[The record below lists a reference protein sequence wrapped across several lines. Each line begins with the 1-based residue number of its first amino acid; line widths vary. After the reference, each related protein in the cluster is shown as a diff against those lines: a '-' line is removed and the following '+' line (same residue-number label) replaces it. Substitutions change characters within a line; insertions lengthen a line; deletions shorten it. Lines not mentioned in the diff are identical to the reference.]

1 MHPLVSVAVMRK
13 AGYPAASSINGTINT
28 SGGTYAQTDSPGGTY
43 VRRKALNSYITA
55 DANDGDPLV
64 H

>member
-1 MHPLVSVAVMRK
+1 MRK
-13 AGYPAASSINGTINT
+13 AGYSAASSINGTINT